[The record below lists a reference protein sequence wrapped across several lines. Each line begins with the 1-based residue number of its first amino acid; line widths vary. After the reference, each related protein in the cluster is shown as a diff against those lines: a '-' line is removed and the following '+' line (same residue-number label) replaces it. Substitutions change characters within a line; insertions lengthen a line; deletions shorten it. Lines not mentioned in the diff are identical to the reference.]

1 MATTTTMPT
10 SSILYSVLTSSH
22 DNNEDFVNQLRN
34 HLTQIETNVQET
46 CKKIQQRKSYV
57 PLTTNTNTNNNND
70 PQIRNQF
77 FDV

>member
-1 MATTTTMPT
+1 MAT
-10 SSILYSVLTSSH
+10 SSILFSVLTSSH

-46 CKKIQQRKSYV
+46 FNKIQQRKPYI
-57 PLTTNTNTNNNND
+57 PLTTNTNHND